1 MHLTRYNTHNMIGT
15 GVALVTPFKADFS
28 IDFPALENIVNH
40 CINGGLE
47 YLVVLGTTGEGPTL
61 NKEEKKQI
69 FAFVAEKAAGRIPL
83 VAGIG
88 GNDTREVVEALKAF
102 DSKGY
107 SAILSVSPY
116 YNKPNQEGIF
126 LHYMELEKVTPLPI
140 IIYNVPGRTGA
151 GISAA
156 TTLRLANASQKFI
169 AVKEASGNPEVF
181 MDILKDKPAHFS
193 VISGDDNLTL
203 PFIAMGMTGVIS
215 VIAQAYPRKF
225 SDMVRLGLAGNFSEA
240 RTLHFELYEATKLIF
255 ADGSPAGVKVI
266 LNQLGLCQTTV
277 RLPLAPVNKEVEAKL
292 RAHTLS

>member
-1 MHLTRYNTHNMIGT
+1 MQQMKGT
-15 GVALVTPFKADFS
+15 GVALVTPFNSDFS
-28 IDFPALENIVNH
+28 IDFDALAKLVEH

-69 FAFVAEKAAGRIPL
+69 FKFVADKVAGRVPL

-88 GNDTREVVEALKAF
+88 GADTREVMESLKSF
-102 DSKGY
+102 DANGY

-116 YNKPNQEGIF
+116 YNKPNQEGIY
-126 LHYMELEKVTPLPI
+126 LHYMELVKVTPLPI
-140 IIYNVPGRTGA
+140 IIYNVPGRTGM

-156 TTLRLANASQKFI
+156 TTLRLANASTKFI

-203 PFIAMGMTGVIS
+203 PFMAVGMSGVIS
-215 VIAQAYPRKF
+215 VIAQAYPKDY
-225 SDMVRLGLAGNFSEA
+225 SDMVRLALAGNFTEA
-240 RTLHFELYEATKLIF
+240 AKLHFKLYDVMKTIF
-255 ADGSPAGVKVI
+255 ADGNPGGVKV
-266 LNQLGLCQTTV
+266 LLENLGIGKNIV
-277 RLPLAPVNKEVEAKL
+277 RLPLAPVNNQVKEKL
-292 RAHTLS
+292 LALAAAL